1 MTKITYNINDK
12 NINYSQSIATKLNN
26 FFGLIAN
33 IIGMKTPK
41 SKTNHKQY
49 LRDANINSL
58 LINSFSETKSVG
70 TQTIPTHILKKI

>member
-12 NINYSQSIATKLNN
+12 NINYSHSIATKLNN
-26 FFGLIAN
+26 FFGSIAN

-49 LRDANINSL
+49 LRDANISSL
-58 LINSFSETKSVG
+58 LLNAVTRRNRKNN
-70 TQTIPTHILKKI
+70 

>member
-26 FFGLIAN
+26 FFGLIA
-33 IIGMKTPK
+33 K

-58 LINSFSETKSVG
+58 LLNAVTRRNRKNN
-70 TQTIPTHILKKI
+70 